1 MKQKRILGIT
11 GADWNSSTKHN
22 VQNLRALPGITLANT
37 GGIHTALTSVGPLVI
52 ATHQDFTVCSCS
64 GPHPLER

>member
-1 MKQKRILGIT
+1 MKQKHILSIT

-22 VQNLRALPGITLANT
+22 VQNLKALPGITLANT
-37 GGIHTALTSVGPLVI
+37 GGIHTALTSVI